1 MDPIA
6 QCAMMARQATAMVV
20 VMLSFLVT
28 RLRRIRAQHE
38 PVPYGPR
45 SLGQQHRLGTLQM
58 IFSCT
63 YAECLAM
70 LRMTRVPFF
79 SLCNLFRGRGLV

>member
-1 MDPIA
+1 MVPIA
-6 QCAMMARQATAMVV
+6 QCAMMARKAATMVV
-20 VMLSFLVT
+20 VMLSFFVT
-28 RLRRIRAQHE
+28 ILRRIRAQHE

-63 YAECLAM
+63 NAECLAM
-70 LRMTRVPFF
+70 LRTTKVPFF
-79 SLCNLFRGRGLV
+79 SMQPF